1 MNFLKDMIIR
11 KYEDYFIS
19 LKNNKFNPNLFYE
32 AISLINAYYN
42 VFTDD
47 DIEIRNT
54 LLYAYNW
61 QIFEEVI
68 SSENLKDIELKTDF
82 NIAVK
87 NNFSYASIT
96 CVEMINQQIREDQ
109 NLLNRFYNEF
119 REQIK
124 ERRRMVS
131 LPDIKQNWSLGIVKD
146 YV

>member
-1 MNFLKDMIIR
+1 VNFLKDMIIR